1 MKLLK
6 SITLIS
12 VSTALLLGAPQE
24 NQDAKLQ
31 KTIELGN
38 SSSALLLKTLGQ
50 NMKAH
55 MEKGGVMDA
64 LNFCTAEAY
73 TLTQKVNSELPQGLE
88 VKRISLKYR
97 NPANQP
103 TEDEKKILE
112 SFDELSKKG
121 VQLPQYV
128 LKGIDKNTY
137 KYYKPIIIDKE
148 VCLACHGDISK
159 NVELTKAINDKYPQD
174 KALGYNM
181 NDIRGA
187 VLVTIKH

>member
-1 MKLLK
+1 M
-6 SITLIS
+6 
-12 VSTALLLGAPQE
+12 
-24 NQDAKLQ
+24 
-31 KTIELGN
+31 
-38 SSSALLLKTLGQ
+38 
-50 NMKAH
+50 
-55 MEKGGVMDA
+55 
-64 LNFCTAEAY
+64 
-73 TLTQKVNSELPQGLE
+73 
-88 VKRISLKYR
+88 
-97 NPANQP
+97 
-103 TEDEKKILE
+103 E